1 MKGRPIGILVAALT
15 LWVGVPPADAH
26 HSTGLFDSHKVVEI
40 SGTVA
45 RFRWINPHASIVIDG
60 GAAGGSQDEWIVEM
74 MAPTA
79 MMDEG
84 WRQDSVAIG
93 DRITVFAHPLR
104 EGASVGGAQRL
115 LYAGIIL
122 ADRRTL
128 GHVSER
134 KSVTAPAP

>member
-1 MKGRPIGILVAALT
+1 MKHRVLGILAAALT
-15 LWVGVPPADAH
+15 LWAAVPPAQGH
-26 HSTGLFDSHKVVEI
+26 HSTGLFDGQRLIEI

-45 RFRWINPHASIVIDG
+45 QFRWINPHASIVIDG
-60 GAAGGSQDEWIVEM
+60 GTAQGLHGQWIIEM

-84 WRQDSVAIG
+84 WRHTSVAVG
-93 DRITVFAHPLR
+93 DRVTVFAHPLR
-104 EGASVGGAQRL
+104 EAASATDTRRV

-128 GHVSER
+128 GHTAER
-134 KSVTAPAP
+134 TVGILVE